1 MGNFAK
7 IFWSQQHPVFPG
19 GHPSKYWLGSMLL
32 NFSDR
37 TRTGV
42 FNMIWPLAKKMS
54 RIGFNN
60 KHTYSHMH
68 VRFCTQVR
76 LKCCW
81 LEQLRLFLQLP
92 TGFLSISSSLKLL
105 FRCFEHFCARNISKT
120 RLRFAIWAFSSL
132 RNQICSLKAGFSN
145 HIKQNILSAVDK
157 HHSNISWYF
166 ESRSCWLFSAHLDVL
181 ASAVHILILE
191 RSRED

>member
-1 MGNFAK
+1 MAVGK
-7 IFWSQQHPVFPG
+7 GTRKSQDWISTKNIPTF
-19 GHPSKYWLGSMLL
+19 L
-32 NFSDR
+32 
-37 TRTGV
+37 
-42 FNMIWPLAKKMS
+42 
-54 RIGFNN
+54 
-60 KHTYSHMH
+60 HMYK
-68 VRFCTQVR
+68 RFCTQVG
-76 LKCCW
+76 LKCCR
-81 LEQLRLFLQLP
+81 LELRLFLQLP

-166 ESRSCWLFSAHLDVL
+166 ESRSWWLFSAHLDVL
-181 ASAVHILILE
+181 ASAVHILKLE
-191 RSRED
+191 RYRED